1 MPSATQLKIWRKQ
14 AADKISSLLTQ
25 TETTELVTGDFKAD
39 ELLRV
44 LNNLPKRPANRPPY
58 AGTFPNLALTDARRK
73 AADLLKQ
80 RIVAIPG
87 ETPQTQDGLV
97 DDTLRVLLRANDRPE
112 GKSPYAEFFP
122 EVAIPPV
129 SIDNLLDIAPYA
141 DPAQVRLLHP
151 HLLQT
156 MVTYEINTPLRQ
168 AHFLAQVAHESG
180 SFNYLE
186 ELASGE
192 DYEGR
197 TDLGNVQEGDG
208 VRFKGRGLI
217 QVTGRHN
224 YRRCGEDLGIDLLAN
239 PTRLADPDLACLS
252 AGWFWDRERLNSLAD
267 EDDLDNV
274 TLTINGGYNGYDERR
289 DFLEVAKQVLQ
300 V

>member
-1 MPSATQLKIWRKQ
+1 MPSATQLKLWRQQ
-14 AADKISSLLTQ
+14 AADKISRLLT
-25 TETTELVTGDFKAD
+25 ENDGTELVTGDFKVD
-39 ELLRV
+39 ELLRI

-58 AGTFPNLALTDARRK
+58 AGTFPNLAIPEARRK

-80 RIVAIPG
+80 RIRAITG
-87 ETPQTQDGLV
+87 ETLQTQDGLV
-97 DDTLRVLLRANDRPE
+97 DDTLRVLLRANDRPD

-122 EVAIPPV
+122 EEKIPPV
-129 SIDNLLDIAPYA
+129 SVDNLLDIAPYA
-141 DPAQVRLLHP
+141 EPAQVRLLYP
-151 HLLQT
+151 HLLVT
-156 MVTYEINTPLRQ
+156 MATYKINTPLRQ

-197 TDLGNVQEGDG
+197 EDLGNVQEGDG

-224 YRRCGEDLGIDLLAN
+224 YRHCGTDLGIDLLAN

-252 AGWFWDRERLNSLAD
+252 AGWFWNREHLNSLAD

-274 TLTINGGYNGYDERR
+274 TLTINGGYNGYEERR
-289 DFLEVAKQVLQ
+289 DFLIVAKQVLQ